1 MFWSKGRPTNTPD
14 RRKSFVEKFFALV
27 PVSMLRVTLYPPLM
41 CSRIPRRE
49 KLVRSMSMMTLL
61 RRRKIL
67 EGF

>member
-1 MFWSKGRPTNTPD
+1 
-14 RRKSFVEKFFALV
+14 
-27 PVSMLRVTLYPPLM
+27 M

-49 KLVRSMSMMTLL
+49 KLVRSMPMMMLL